1 MENDDDDVFVM
12 VQEEPKQ
19 IKKINE
25 WEIDGDRLISLVMS
39 AVSFSFRF
47 MSIVIFATWLIQLFP
62 SLILP
67 LKSGCLLVLAKFMD
81 HTRNELV
88 KESQLERKRIAM
100 GEDHQED
107 NNP

>member
-1 MENDDDDVFVM
+1 MENDDWVPVE
-12 VQEEPKQ
+12 QEPTPKE

-25 WEIDGDRLISLVMS
+25 WEVDGDRLISLVMS

-47 MSIVIFATWLIQLFP
+47 MSIVIFATWLMQLFP

-67 LKSGCLLVLAKFMD
+67 LKSGFLLVLAKFMD

-100 GEDHQED
+100 GDNHQED
-107 NNP
+107 SNT